1 MCCLTFFHRAVFSL
15 RMPKKKLMGKR
26 READVADDDFDDM
39 LAEVMA
45 GDPVSTSSGSATSSC
60 SSSGGTSANTST
72 TSSSTD
78 PTATARAF
86 TCEPTEEQQ
95 EAIIQCCKIGDVF
108 KLQRWARRVR
118 VAFSAEPLITAAQNG
133 MLEAVRYLVKEAG
146 ADVNHADE
154 DGCTALY
161 AAAQEGKMAVM
172 QCLVKELGA
181 DVNQAP
187 RNGCTPLYIAAQ
199 KGHEAV
205 VICLVKECG
214 ADIKRATH
222 KGVTPLYIAAH
233 RGHLA
238 VVICLVKE
246 CGADVNQATHD
257 GITPLIV
264 ASATKHTE
272 VVVWLIKHGADAQAA
287 FQDGNTAA
295 DVSRDFGAPAEQTEY
310 LEARTHCA
318 NPGCDGAGL
327 KKCAGC
333 LKVFFCGPACIRA
346 HWPAHK
352 AECKRIAAAA
362 AGKET

>member
-1 MCCLTFFHRAVFSL
+1 VVFNAQPL
-15 RMPKKKLMGKR
+15 YN
-26 READVADDDFDDM
+26 A
-39 LAEVMA
+39 A
-45 GDPVSTSSGSATSSC
+45 GY
-60 SSSGGTSANTST
+60 
-72 TSSSTD
+72 
-78 PTATARAF
+78 
-86 TCEPTEEQQ
+86 
-95 EAIIQCCKIGDVF
+95 
-108 KLQRWARRVR
+108 
-118 VAFSAEPLITAAQNG
+118 G
-133 MLEAVRYLVKEAG
+133 MLEVVRFLVKEAG
-146 ADVNHADE
+146 ADVNEAYE
-154 DGCTALY
+154 KGYTALY
-161 AAAQEGKMAVM
+161 AAAQERNIAVV

-181 DVNQAP
+181 DVNQAN
-187 RNGCTPLYIAAQ
+187 RDGCTPLYIAAR
-199 KGHEAV
+199 KGHMAV
-205 VICLVKECG
+205 VLCLVKECG
-214 ADIKRATH
+214 ADINRATH
-222 KGVTPLYIAAH
+222 KGFTPLYIAALW
-233 RGHLA
+233 GHLA

-257 GITPLIV
+257 GATPLMA

-272 VVVWLIKHGADAQAA
+272 VVVWLIKHGANAQAA